1 MGDQIESSI
10 LLTLSFFLPQ
20 LSFVFNPLN
29 AKGVYIRP
37 LMVISVTKYVFH
49 GQPRAF
55 IYVRWLFV
63 LWILGR
69 CICYIGTY
77 IYALGCW
84 CQNSVAFKWCATFHF
99 SMGKE
104 LWTYIS
110 FSSTCFCY
118 YRKHP
123 NSDNMI
129 CPLGYFACS

>member
-1 MGDQIESSI
+1 MGDQIESSL

-84 CQNSVAFKWCATFHF
+84 CQNSVAFKQVIADWVTIVVKKRSILNICGNLGCTSAK
-99 SMGKE
+99 GCC
-104 LWTYIS
+104 IS
-110 FSSTCFCY
+110 C
-118 YRKHP
+118 R
-123 NSDNMI
+123 
-129 CPLGYFACS
+129 L